1 MMFLSSDESKSIFF
15 CIFVSVIL
23 YDKYVIMGYLDED
36 TDNCGRVDSSLGGMN
51 YNREYDAYQDVSGRT
66 ETAADDDFMTS
77 EKRRTECLKT
87 GLEAALDAIDA
98 TGSDEAFN
106 IAHDLYA
113 ILRTGEAKAL
123 LDKYL

>member
-1 MMFLSSDESKSIFF
+1 
-15 CIFVSVIL
+15 
-23 YDKYVIMGYLDED
+23 MGYLDED

-77 EKRRTECLKT
+77 EKRRIECLKT

-98 TGSDEAFN
+98 AGSDEAFN